1 MAATIVGA
9 LLRLGITVTDCTPY
23 PERVNRPLLDAAAL
37 QASLQPPWT
46 QLTVVDETASTN
58 ADLIAQAGT
67 AAAGIA
73 QAGTAAAGGAAGV
86 VAAGVVLVAEHQTA
100 GRGRLE
106 RGWTSPP
113 RSGLTFSA
121 LVRPASPLA
130 TWGWLPL
137 LAGVAV
143 CDAVTATGVKAALK
157 WPNDLLVG
165 DEQRK
170 AAGILV
176 QVASDAAVIG
186 IGLNVSTTSD
196 ELPVPT
202 AASLATEGVSVD
214 RTALLAA
221 ILVELGRQYDRWQ
234 ATRGDAWT
242 CGLAADYH
250 DRCATLE
257 QNVLVTTADGGSFSG
272 VASGIDTE
280 GRLRISAD
288 GAEHVVA
295 AGDIEHVRPTG

>member
-1 MAATIVGA
+1 MAATIVGG

-37 QASLQPPWT
+37 QAGLEPPWT

-58 ADLIAQAGT
+58 ADLIAQTGT
-67 AAAGIA
+67 GASGTGASGAAAS
-73 QAGTAAAGGAAGV
+73 GTGV
-86 VAAGVVLVAEHQTA
+86 AGVVLVAEHQTA

-121 LVRPASPLA
+121 LVRPGSPLA

-176 QVASDAAVIG
+176 QVANEAAVIG
-186 IGLNVSTTSD
+186 IGLNVSTTAP

-202 AASLATEGVSVD
+202 AASLTTEGVTVD
-214 RTALLAA
+214 RSALLAA
-221 ILVELGRQYDRWQ
+221 ILVELGRQYTRWQ
-234 ATRGDAWT
+234 GTRGDAWA

-250 DRCATLE
+250 DRCATLG

-272 VASGIDTE
+272 VASGIDAE
-280 GRLRISAD
+280 GRLRITAD
-288 GAEHVVA
+288 GVEHVVA
-295 AGDIEHVRPTG
+295 AGDIEHVRPTA

>member
-1 MAATIVGA
+1 
-9 LLRLGITVTDCTPY
+9 VTDCTPY
-23 PERVNRPLLDAAAL
+23 PVRVNRAPLDAAAL
-37 QASLQPPWT
+37 RAGLAPPWT
-46 QLTVVDETASTN
+46 QLTVVAETASTN
-58 ADLIAQAGT
+58 ADLVAQAGADAT
-67 AAAGIA
+67 ADGI
-73 QAGTAAAGGAAGV
+73 V
-86 VAAGVVLVAEHQTA
+86 RVAEHQSA

-106 RGWTSPP
+106 RTWTSPP
-113 RSGLTFSA
+113 RSGLTFSV
-121 LVRPASPLA
+121 LVRPTAPLA

-143 CDAVTATGVKAALK
+143 CDAVAATGAKAALK

-165 DEQRK
+165 TEQRK

-176 QVASDAAVIG
+176 QVANEAAVIG
-186 IGLNVSTTSD
+186 IGLNVSTTAA

-221 ILVELGRQYDRWQ
+221 ILTELGRQYARWQ
-234 ATRGDAWT
+234 ATRGDAWA

-250 DRCATLE
+250 DRCATIG
-257 QNVLVTTADGGSFSG
+257 QDVSVTTADGGSFSG
-272 VASGIDTE
+272 VATGIDAE
-280 GRLRISAD
+280 GRLRITAN

-295 AGDIEHVRPTG
+295 AGDIEHVRPATR

>member
-1 MAATIVGA
+1 M
-9 LLRLGITVTDCTPY
+9 
-23 PERVNRPLLDAAAL
+23 NRAPLDAATL
-37 QASLQPPWT
+37 QAGLEPPWT

-58 ADLIAQAGT
+58 ADLLAQAGT
-67 AAAGIA
+67 AAD
-73 QAGTAAAGGAAGV
+73 
-86 VAAGVVLVAEHQTA
+86 GVVLVAEHQSA

-106 RGWTSPP
+106 RSWTSPP

-121 LVRPASPLA
+121 LVRPGSPLA

-143 CDAVTATGVKAALK
+143 CDAVTASGVKAALK

-165 DEQRK
+165 GEQRK

-176 QVASDAAVIG
+176 QVANEAAVIG
-186 IGLNVSTTSD
+186 IGLNVSTTAE

-202 AASLATEGVSVD
+202 AASLATEGAAVD
-214 RTALLAA
+214 RTALLAS
-221 ILVELGRQYDRWQ
+221 ILAELGRQYARWQ
-234 ATRGDAWT
+234 ASRGDAWA

-250 DRCATLE
+250 DRCATLG
-257 QNVLVTTADGGSFSG
+257 QDVSVTTADGGSFSG
-272 VASGIDTE
+272 VASGIDAE
-280 GRLRISAD
+280 GRLRITAD

-295 AGDIEHVRPTG
+295 AGDIEHIRPATR